1 LSKTRKP
8 LNVIHGNARF
18 TKFNKDRGDPFGARR
33 AGIPL
38 DVDIILE
45 DDDYVEVDYK
55 DVLPGDVVI
64 YYSTGKNGAS
74 IGDPEH
80 SGLVVERV
88 NPLGEIKVL
97 SKWGYGDERIH
108 GLKDC
113 DYDIDDIRFYRIND
127 CPETANRRPF
137 TGRKR
142 LLNI

>member
-1 LSKTRKP
+1 M
-8 LNVIHGNARF
+8 
-18 TKFNKDRGDPFGARR
+18 
-33 AGIPL
+33 

-113 DYDIDDIRFYRIND
+113 DYDIDDIRF
-127 CPETANRRPF
+127 
-137 TGRKR
+137 
-142 LLNI
+142 